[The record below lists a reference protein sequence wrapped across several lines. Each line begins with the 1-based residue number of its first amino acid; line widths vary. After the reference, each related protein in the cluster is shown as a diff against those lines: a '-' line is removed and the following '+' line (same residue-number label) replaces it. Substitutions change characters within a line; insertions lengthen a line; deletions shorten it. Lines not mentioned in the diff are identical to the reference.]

1 MVLGKDELIESV
13 RKAIG
18 ETPSE
23 EGVALLENVA
33 DSFGDLETKIADFDT
48 RLKDAE
54 VESQAKLDTLE
65 AEWKERYTKRF
76 AETKD
81 ATDIDLHGET
91 EESEMKTFADLFTE
105 G

>member
-1 MVLGKDELIESV
+1 MVLGRDELIESV
-13 RKAIG
+13 RKVIG

-33 DSFGDLETKIADFDT
+33 DSITDLETKV
-48 RLKDAE
+48 KDIE

-65 AEWKERYTKRF
+65 TEWRNRYTKRF
-76 AETKD
+76 SETQG
-81 ATDIDLHGET
+81 AIDIDLHGET
-91 EESEMKTFADLFTE
+91 EESERKKLTYESLFTE